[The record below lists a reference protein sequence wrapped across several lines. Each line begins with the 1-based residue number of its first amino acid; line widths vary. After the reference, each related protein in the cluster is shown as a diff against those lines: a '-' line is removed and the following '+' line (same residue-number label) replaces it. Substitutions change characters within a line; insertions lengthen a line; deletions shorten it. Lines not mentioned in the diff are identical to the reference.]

1 MAGRGVSSTGGF
13 IGGAKRLGFSHCQLM
28 IDFPAELRGRPFTAL
43 EAKAHGITRRML
55 QGPRIVQIFAGAY
68 RSVDTPDSFDLRVR
82 AAILVLP
89 ADATLSHVS
98 NLRWRGYGPVAA
110 WPLHFSTNAKLH
122 VERRGIVPHRRQGFL
137 SSSFVRGVSLLGPDR
152 TFVDAATQ
160 LSEREL
166 LRVGDWLVANK
177 HTDILDLRA
186 FAVTSHLDGVQRA
199 RRVAPVVREK
209 VDSERESDVRWII
222 LSSGL
227 PVPEPNPDLLD
238 DCGQFLAKG
247 DLVYSSFK
255 VLVEYD
261 GWQHERDAVQR
272 QRDHLRREQLE
283 AQGWRVIVV
292 TAEDFRQEWSI
303 AWRVYNAL
311 RQRGYTGCR
320 PRFGR

>member
-1 MAGRGVSSTGGF
+1 MND
-13 IGGAKRLGFSHCQLM
+13 L
-28 IDFPAELRGRPFTAL
+28 PAALRGRPFTASD
-43 EAKAHGITRRML
+43 AKACGITRRML
-55 QGPRIVQIFAGAY
+55 QGSRFVQIFAGAY
-68 RSVDTPDSFDLRVR
+68 RSFDTPDSFSLRVR
-82 AAILVLP
+82 AAMLVLP
-89 ADATLSHVS
+89 VDATLSHVS
-98 NLRWRGYGPVAA
+98 NLRWRGYDTVAA
-110 WPLHFSTNAKLH
+110 WPLHFSTNKRLH
-122 VERRGIVPHRRQGFL
+122 VERPGIVAHRRQGLL
-137 SSSFVRGVSLLGPDR
+137 SSSLVRGVPLLGPDR

-166 LRVGDWLVANK
+166 LRAGDWLVANR

-199 RRVAPVVREK
+199 RRVAPIVREK
-209 VDSERESDVRWII
+209 VDSVRESDVRWII

-227 PVPEPNPDLLD
+227 PMPEPNPDLLD
-238 DCGQFLAKG
+238 DQGHFLAKG
-247 DLVYSSFK
+247 DLVYASFK

-292 TAEDFRQEWSI
+292 TAEDFRHEASI

-311 RQRGYTGCR
+311 RQRGYTGSR

>member
-1 MAGRGVSSTGGF
+1 MLPTLRPGWVACHLAFGHC
-13 IGGAKRLGFSHCQLM
+13 RLM
-28 IDFPAELRGRPFTAL
+28 NDVPAALRGRPFTAL

-55 QGPRIVQIFAGAY
+55 QGPRFVQIFAGAY
-68 RSVDTPDSFDLRVR
+68 RTVDTPDSFDLRVR
-82 AAILVLP
+82 AALLVLP
-89 ADATLSHVS
+89 GDVALSHVS
-98 NLRWRGYGPVAA
+98 NLRWRGYDAVAA
-110 WPLHFSTNAKLH
+110 WPLHFSTNERLH
-122 VERRGIVPHRRQGFL
+122 VERPGIVAHRRHGFL
-137 SSSFVRGVSLLGPDR
+137 SSSFVRGVPLLGPDR

-166 LRVGDWLVANK
+166 LRAGDWLVANG

-199 RRVAPVVREK
+199 RRIAPVVREK
-209 VDSERESDVRWII
+209 VDSVRESDVRWII

-238 DCGQFLAKG
+238 DHGQFLAKG
-247 DLVYSSFK
+247 DLVYKPYK

-272 QRDHLRREQLE
+272 QRDHLRRERLE
-283 AQGWRVIVV
+283 DEGWRVIVV
-292 TAEDFRQEWSI
+292 TAEDFGYEWSI

-311 RQRGYTGCR
+311 HQRGYTGPR